1 MGLTKRTT
9 GDRERLKRA
18 VLIDPDFTESLRSLA
33 KRETVS
39 PETLFHGMVER
50 TLSSPAEAASFLDF
64 FRETWCGDKPSGGRP
79 VDVLRVGALTSS
91 LLLYLAYKT
100 GFDCKTGEAAELL
113 ISFHAQSAS
122 RTVVH

>member
-1 MGLTKRTT
+1 MALTKRTT
-9 GDRERLKRA
+9 SDSERRKKA
-18 VLIDPDFTESLRSLA
+18 VLIDPDFTEVLNTLA
-33 KRETVS
+33 KKEIVS
-39 PETLFHGMVER
+39 PEALFHGMVER
-50 TLSSPAEAASFLDF
+50 TLSSPAEAACFSEFL
-64 FRETWCGDKPSGGRP
+64 REACCGDRPIGGRP

-100 GFDCKTGEAAELL
+100 GLDCKTGEAAELL

>member
-1 MGLTKRTT
+1 MGLTNKRTT

-18 VLIDPDFTESLRSLA
+18 VLIDPDFTEALRSLA
-33 KRETVS
+33 KNETVS

-50 TLSSPAEAASFLDF
+50 TLSSPAASASFLDF
-64 FRETWCGDKPSGGRP
+64 LRGAWCGDRPSGNRP

-100 GFDCKTGEAAELL
+100 GLDCKTGEAAELL

-122 RTVVH
+122 RT

>member
-33 KRETVS
+33 KKERVS

-64 FRETWCGDKPSGGRP
+64 LREAWCGDKPSGGCP
-79 VDVLRVGALTSS
+79 DVLRVGALTSS

-113 ISFHAQSAS
+113 ISFHAQLAS

>member
-64 FRETWCGDKPSGGRP
+64 LRETWCGDRPSGGRP
-79 VDVLRVGALTSS
+79 GDVLRVGALTSS
-91 LLLYLAYKT
+91 LLLYLAYTT
-100 GFDCKTGEAAELL
+100 GLDSKTGEAAELL
-113 ISFHAQSAS
+113 IAFHAQLAS

>member
-9 GDRERLKRA
+9 GDGERLNKA
-18 VLIDPDFTESLRSLA
+18 VLIDPDFTEVLNSLA
-33 KRETVS
+33 KKEILS
-39 PETLFHGMVER
+39 PEALFHAMVER
-50 TLSSPAEAASFLDF
+50 TLSSPAEAACFLDYL
-64 FRETWCGDKPSGGRP
+64 REALCGDKPVGGRP

-100 GFDCKTGEAAELL
+100 GLDSKTGEAAELL